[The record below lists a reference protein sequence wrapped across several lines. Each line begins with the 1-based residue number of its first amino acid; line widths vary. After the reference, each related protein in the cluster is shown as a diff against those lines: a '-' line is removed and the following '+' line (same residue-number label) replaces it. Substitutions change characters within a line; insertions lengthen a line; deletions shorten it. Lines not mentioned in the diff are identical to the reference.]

1 MNRRFLAATI
11 LALAVLFSQGGGLVL
26 AAICPHLRAQ
36 HGASCHENKHE
47 NSAHYHHMG
56 HEMAPAGGDEVFESE
71 ETAISCNHCAIH
83 SRTKRDDSAL
93 QSTSI
98 LQRESDPPAS
108 ISFHVVEPQ
117 SLLSTPAWST
127 KAHGP
132 PVDTG
137 PLHLLHNVFR
147 I

>member
-36 HGASCHENKHE
+36 HGASCHENTQKKVV
-47 NSAHYHHMG
+47 HHQ
-56 HEMAPAGGDEVFESE
+56 EMAPAGDAEVFQSE
-71 ETAISCNHCAIH
+71 ETAVSCNHCAIH

-93 QSTSI
+93 QPTNT
-98 LQRESDPPAS
+98 LQRESDPPVL
-108 ISFHVVEPQ
+108 ISFRLVEPA
-117 SLLSTPAWST
+117 SVLTAPAWST
-127 KAHGP
+127 RAHGP
-132 PVDTG
+132 PLDTG

>member
-1 MNRRFLAATI
+1 MNRRFLAANI

-36 HGASCHENKHE
+36 HSASCHGMPQET
-47 NSAHYHHMG
+47 SAHHHDMQ
-56 HEMAPAGGDEVFESE
+56 PAGGAVFETE

-93 QSTSI
+93 QPTNT
-98 LQRESDPPAS
+98 LQRESDPPLW
-108 ISFHVVEPQ
+108 ISFQVAEPQ
-117 SLLSTPAWST
+117 SVVSTPAWT
-127 KAHGP
+127 ANAHGP
-132 PVDTG
+132 PG
-137 PLHLLHNVFR
+137 RSGSLHLLYNVFR

>member
-1 MNRRFLAATI
+1 MNTRFLAATI
-11 LALAVLFSQGGGLVL
+11 LALAVLLSQGGGLVL

-36 HGASCHENKHE
+36 HAASCHENTHE
-47 NSAHYHHMG
+47 NSAHHQHMG
-56 HEMAPAGGDEVFESE
+56 HEMAPAGDAEVFESE
-71 ETAISCNHCAIH
+71 ETAVSCNHCAIH

-93 QSTSI
+93 QSSNT
-98 LQRESDPPAS
+98 LQRESDPPVL
-108 ISFHVVEPQ
+108 ISFRSVEPE
-117 SLLSTPAWST
+117 SLLNAPAWSPQ
-127 KAHGP
+127 AHGP